1 MMHLAVRQIVIVA
14 IFLFVESV
22 SLTIRFACG
31 FELSMSSE
39 LISLAMVVVVGLA
52 FDYVRERRLNATS
65 NGDSDPGAML

>member
-1 MMHLAVRQIVIVA
+1 MMHLAVRQIMIVA
-14 IFLFVESV
+14 IFLFVEAV

-39 LISLAMVVVVGLA
+39 LISLAMVIVVGLA
-52 FDYVRERRLNATS
+52 FDYVGVRRLNAMG